1 MILIIVFALV
11 GNRAEMYLQE
21 EVYIDEAKAFAE
33 EINAIYKRV
42 SKMENGSIVELY
54 REIGRKFLDLTQ
66 KFTKKLNKYVDY

>member
-1 MILIIVFALV
+1 
-11 GNRAEMYLQE
+11 MYLQE

-33 EINAIYKRV
+33 EINAIYKCV
-42 SKMENGSIVELY
+42 SKMKNESIVDLY

>member
-1 MILIIVFALV
+1 
-11 GNRAEMYLQE
+11 MYLQE